1 MMCYSPGW
9 QPGQKANQTVDEAS
23 KRKFFDREARGWDDR
38 SHRDDQRRIRELV
51 RLFRLKPG
59 DRVLDVGTGNGVL
72 LPHLLEKVGASGKVV
87 ALDFSWNMIAE
98 AARIETNESVSL
110 LNASAEAIPLKDDTF
125 DRVACLAT
133 FAHVCRKKEALKE
146 MNRVLKEGAGR
157 VYIAHL
163 MGKKE
168 LAEHHCSAGKAVI
181 HDILPSD
188 SDMRGMMQEAGFKD
202 ILIVDRPQLYLAS
215 AGK

>member
-1 MMCYSPGW
+1 MDD
-9 QPGQKANQTVDEAS
+9 KL
-23 KRKFFDREARGWDDR
+23 KREFFDEKAQGWDGR
-38 SHRDDQRRIRELV
+38 FHQDDEGQIRQLV
-51 RLFRLKPG
+51 ERFDLRAG

-72 LPHLLEKVGASGKVV
+72 LPYLFEKVGSGGRVV
-87 ALDFSWNMIAE
+87 ALDYSWNMIAE
-98 AARIETNESVSL
+98 AARAETNGSVSL
-110 LNASAEAIPLKDDTF
+110 LNASAEAIPLKNDTF
-125 DRVACLAT
+125 DCVTCLAT
-133 FAHVCRKKEALKE
+133 FAHVCRKMEALKE

-157 VYIAHL
+157 VYITHL

-168 LAEHHCSAGKAVI
+168 LAEHHRSAGKAVL